1 MHLQGL
7 QAFNFKSYG
16 FLSADFHPRINIL
29 VGDNGQ
35 GKTNVLDMIYY
46 LSLCKS
52 PQRFPDSAAIRH
64 EATNA
69 TLRAS
74 YADASQLFT
83 VALSLKRNAPKEVL
97 LNDTAYSR
105 IADHIGRVP
114 IVAIYPQDVDLTAD
128 GGDLKRRFMNATIS
142 QYEKEYLTSLQLYD
156 LALSQRN
163 ALLKTQGYLDPVFL
177 ETLENQ
183 LVEMAA
189 PIYRERKLLCER
201 LLPLFQQYYALI
213 AQNEEKPDL
222 QYRSQ
227 LSSGDYRELLLAA
240 RATDRSLGHTSIGV
254 HRDGI
259 DFFLDGYP
267 LRREGSQGQQKTFV
281 VALRLAQYSYIA
293 EILREKP
300 ILLLDDIFDRFDN
313 RRIQQMLKL
322 FATSEFGQVFI
333 TDTSTAHI
341 ASEDL
346 APDLA
351 LFSVANNT
359 LTPIE
364 HV

>member
-1 MHLQGL
+1 MQIQGL
-7 QAFNFKSYG
+7 QAFNFKSYE
-16 FLSADFHPRINIL
+16 FLSAEFHPRINIL

-64 EATNA
+64 DATSA

-74 YADASQLFT
+74 YTDSSQLFT
-83 VALSLKRNAPKEVL
+83 VALSLKRNAPKELL

-105 IADHIGRVP
+105 ISDHIGRVP
-114 IVAIYPQDVDLTAD
+114 IVAIYPQDVELTAD

-142 QYEKEYLTSLQLYD
+142 QYEKEYLTSIQLYD

-163 ALLKTQGYLDPVFL
+163 ALLKTQGYLDPVLL
-177 ETLENQ
+177 ETIENQ

-201 LLPLFQQYYALI
+201 LLPLFQHYYTLI
-213 AQNEEKPDL
+213 AQNDEKPDL

-227 LSSGDYRELLLAA
+227 LNSGDYRELLHAA
-240 RATDRSLGHTSIGV
+240 RSTDRNLGHTSIGV

-313 RRIQQMLKL
+313 SRIQQMLSL
-322 FATSEFGQVFI
+322 FATSDFGQVFI
-333 TDTSTAHI
+333 TDTSTSHI
-341 ASEDL
+341 SPERL
-346 APDLA
+346 AYDTA
-351 LFSVANNT
+351 LFRVEKNT
-359 LTPIE
+359 LTPFAY
-364 HV
+364 V